1 MCKPPAARTA
11 APAWKGAGA
20 GENRPISAHIAG
32 PLTGAAASYAFKM
45 YGGTM
50 TVTGGTF
57 GQPPSGSTTN
67 SGSGAFVMG
76 LDKDNKATATI
87 EAGTFV
93 VSSGNSGGQAGFSV
107 YHYAEVTFGKEGSQ
121 EGPTLTGL
129 AAGLVAENASAAST
143 ITIHGGTFRSTRD
156 SGNSD
161 GIWFSNLHAQLT
173 VNGGTFTGEARAGIY
188 FENSPSYSAGWPS
201 NGEIPGTRYIDLRG
215 GIFQGAQG
223 GIMASSNNKYVGVI
237 IDARVGENS
246 PGGYY
251 VIDCYSDINS
261 TNPVGTA
268 ILRFDNQINSV
279 LAGAGRR
286 KIVLR
291 WVGQTSGS

>member
-1 MCKPPAARTA
+1 M
-11 APAWKGAGA
+11 
-20 GENRPISAHIAG
+20 S
-32 PLTGAAASYAFKM
+32 
-45 YGGTM
+45 
-50 TVTGGTF
+50 VTGGTF
-57 GQPPSGSTTN
+57 GQPPSASTTN

-76 LDKDNKATATI
+76 LDENNKATATI

-107 YHYAEVTFGKEGSQ
+107 YHHAEVTFGKEESQ
-121 EGPTLTGL
+121 DGPTLTGL

-143 ITIHGGTFRSTRD
+143 ITIHGGTFQSTRS

-161 GIWFSNLHAQLT
+161 GIWFSNPRAQLP

-188 FENSPSYSAGWPS
+188 FEKSPSYSWWPS

-215 GIFQGAQG
+215 GTFQGEQG
-223 GIMASSNNKYVGVI
+223 GIMASSDKYVGVI

-251 VIDCYSDINS
+251 VIDCYSDINLS
-261 TNPVGTA
+261 L
-268 ILRFDNQINSV
+268 IHI
-279 LAGAGRR
+279 
-286 KIVLR
+286 
-291 WVGQTSGS
+291 